1 MKAIY
6 TLTAALALI
15 LTSSLSAQTSKEIL
29 DKLSGKAKTYKSI
42 SADFTSNLVDKK
54 SNIDRKQE
62 GAIKVKGQKYA
73 LNLPDYLILC
83 DGTTLWSYDKKG
95 NVCTI
100 EDLADVKDGSF
111 DPSEMFTIWEKD
123 FKHEMKNTAS
133 TSAGV
138 ASYEIALFPIDPKD
152 KPYHTILMYVDK
164 AKLEVN
170 RIVVKTRDNTEITYT
185 VKNFKTSA
193 EIPDTDFT
201 FNKAKYP
208 GVEVVD
214 NRL

>member
-6 TLTAALALI
+6 TLTAALAI
-15 LTSSLSAQTSKEIL
+15 FISSSLTAQTSKEIL
-29 DKLSGKAKTYKSI
+29 DKLSTKAKTYKSI

-54 SNIDRKQE
+54 ANIDRKQE

-73 LNLPDYLILC
+73 LDLPDYLILS
-83 DGTTLWSYDKKG
+83 DGVTLWSYDKKG

-123 FKHEMKNTAS
+123 FKHEMKNTAA
-133 TSAGV
+133 TVAGV
-138 ASYEIALFPIDPKD
+138 ASYEIALYPIVPKD
-152 KPYHTILMYVDK
+152 KPYHTIHMFVDK
-164 AKLEVN
+164 SKMEVN
-170 RIVVKTRDNTEITYT
+170 RIVVKTRENSEITYS
-185 VKNFKTSA
+185 VKNFKTSTD
-193 EIPDTDFT
+193 IPDADFT
-201 FNKAKYP
+201 FNKAKHP